1 MPTRARRESKDV
13 KEVVCDLSAEELR
26 EIVRS
31 AVDRHPDVERHVLL
45 AAARRE
51 GDLGEL
57 RREVDRGLRTRRFL
71 DYHESSAWAR
81 AAQPVLEELRL
92 AAEKSPSAELLA
104 LIERAVGHVVKVI
117 MHADDSNGTIGDL
130 ARELLDLHAQLCDA
144 RVADPVKLAEW
155 MVRFSCDDQDFSE
168 IDPVRY
174 RAALGENGLAA
185 YRQAIEQRHADGS
198 ELFAVRWARERL
210 AVLDGD
216 TEAIVALLGGDL
228 SAPHQFIAVCEA
240 MAELGREDAV
250 LSFARRGIA
259 ETSGWQVDKLYDLAC
274 DVHERA
280 GATVEALALRRQQH
294 ERTPSASTYSTLR
307 RAAEAL
313 DAWGLE
319 RDAARRALRERDRG
333 SYVDALLQESD
344 ADTAWVVAT
353 EDPTWD
359 PGGDRRA
366 RLAQAREPTH
376 PDEALSLYMLVAGEE
391 LLQTGRRAYAR
402 AIAMLKRA
410 RRAACTAG
418 QDRWFSDQLVNL
430 REQHRRRPALIE
442 MLDKAKLP

>member
-1 MPTRARRESKDV
+1 MSARVRRESKDV
-13 KEVVCDLSAEELR
+13 HEIVRGLPPEELR
-26 EIVRS
+26 KVVRS

-45 AAARRE
+45 AAARSE

-71 DYHESSAWAR
+71 DYHESSGWAR
-81 AAQPVLEELRL
+81 AAQTVLQELRH
-92 AAEKSPSAELLA
+92 AADKAPSADLLA
-104 LIERAVGHVVKVI
+104 LVERAVGHVVKVI

-130 ARELLDLHAQLCDA
+130 ARELLDLHAQLCDV

-155 MVRFSCDDQDFSE
+155 MVRFSCEDQDFFE

-174 RAALGENGLAA
+174 HEALGETGLAA
-185 YRQAIEQRHADGS
+185 YTRAIEQRHADGS
-198 ELFAVRWARERL
+198 KLFAVRWARERL

-216 TEAIVALLGGDL
+216 TDAIVALLGADL
-228 SAPHQFIAVCEA
+228 TAAHQFIAVCEA
-240 MAELGREDAV
+240 MAELGREDDV

-274 DVHERA
+274 GVHERA
-280 GATVEALALRRQQH
+280 GAPAEALALRRQQH
-294 ERTPSASTYSTLR
+294 ERTPNASTYSTLR
-307 RAAEAL
+307 RAAETL
-313 DAWGLE
+313 GAWGLE

-333 SYVDALLQESD
+333 SYIDALLQEGD
-344 ADTAWVVAT
+344 AESAWTVAT

-366 RLAQAREPTH
+366 RLAEAREPTH
-376 PDEALSLYMLVAGEE
+376 PDEALSYYMLVAEEE
-391 LLQTGRRAYAR
+391 LLQTGRRAYTR

-410 RRAACTAG
+410 RHAASAAE
-418 QDRWFSDQLVNL
+418 QDRWFSDQLINL
-430 REQHRRRPALIE
+430 REQHRRRPTLIE
-442 MLDKAKLP
+442 MLNKAKLP

>member
-1 MPTRARRESKDV
+1 VPTRARRESKDV

-45 AAARRE
+45 AAARSE

-71 DYHESSAWAR
+71 DYHESSGWAR

-104 LIERAVGHVVKVI
+104 LIERSVGHVVKVI

-144 RVADPVKLAEW
+144 GVADAVKLAEW
-155 MVRFSCDDQDFSE
+155 MVRFSCDDQDFFE

-198 ELFAVRWARERL
+198 ELFAVRRARERL

-216 TEAIVALLGGDL
+216 TEAVVALLGGDL

-240 MAELGREDAV
+240 MVELEREHDV
-250 LSFARRGIA
+250 LSFALRGIA

-274 DVHERA
+274 GVHERA
-280 GATVEALALRRQQH
+280 GAPVEALALRRQQH
-294 ERTPSASTYSTLR
+294 ERSPSASTYSTLR

-333 SYVDALLQESD
+333 SYVDALLLEGD

-402 AIAMLKRA
+402 AIAMLKHA
-410 RRAACTAG
+410 RRAASASE
-418 QDRWFSDQLVNL
+418 QDHWFSDQLLDL
-430 REQHRRRPALIE
+430 REQHRRRPALIQ

>member
-1 MPTRARRESKDV
+1 VPTTARREAKDV
-13 KEVVCDLSAEELR
+13 HEIVRGLPIEELR

-45 AAARRE
+45 AAARSE

-57 RREVDRGLRTRRFL
+57 RREVDRGLHTRRFL
-71 DYHESSAWAR
+71 DYHESSGWAR
-81 AAQPVLEELRL
+81 AAQPVLQELRL
-92 AAEKSPSAELLA
+92 AAENSPSAELLA

-117 MHADDSNGTIGDL
+117 THADDSNGTIGDL
-130 ARELLDLHAQLCDA
+130 ARELLDLHAQLCEA
-144 RVADPVKLAEW
+144 RVADAVKLAEW
-155 MVRFSCDDQDFSE
+155 MVRFSCDDQDFFE
-168 IDPVRY
+168 VDPVRY
-174 RAALGENGLAA
+174 RGALGESGLAA

-198 ELFAVRWARERL
+198 KLFAVRWARERL

-216 TEAIVALLGGDL
+216 TEAVVALLGGDL

-240 MAELGREDAV
+240 MAELEREDDV
-250 LSFARRGIA
+250 LAFALRGIA
-259 ETSGWQVDKLYDLAC
+259 ETSGWQVDKLHDLAC
-274 DVHERA
+274 DVHQRA
-280 GATVEALALRRQQH
+280 GAPVEALALRRQQH

-313 DAWGLE
+313 DAWELE

-333 SYVDALLQESD
+333 SYVDALLQEGD
-344 ADTAWVVAT
+344 VETAWAIAT

-391 LLQTGRRAYAR
+391 LLQTGRRAYAS

-410 RRAACTAG
+410 SRAASASE
-418 QDRWFSDQLVNL
+418 QDHWFSDQLLDL

>member
-1 MPTRARRESKDV
+1 MPTTARRETKDV
-13 KEVVCDLSAEELR
+13 HEIVRGLPAEELR

-45 AAARRE
+45 AAARSE
-51 GDLGEL
+51 GGLGEL

-71 DYHESSAWAR
+71 DYHESSGWAR
-81 AAQPVLEELRL
+81 AAQPVLQELRR
-92 AAEKSPSAELLA
+92 AAENSPSAELLA

-130 ARELLDLHAQLCDA
+130 ARELLDLHAQLCVQ
-144 RVADPVKLAEW
+144 VADPVKLAEW
-155 MVRFSCDDQDFSE
+155 MVRFSCDDQDFFE
-168 IDPVRY
+168 VDPVRY
-174 RAALGENGLAA
+174 RGALGESGLAA

-198 ELFAVRWARERL
+198 KLFAVRWARERL

-216 TEAIVALLGGDL
+216 TEAVVALLGGDL

-240 MAELGREDAV
+240 MAELEREDDV
-250 LSFARRGIA
+250 LAFALRGIA

-274 DVHERA
+274 DVHQRA
-280 GATVEALALRRQQH
+280 GAPVEALALRRQQH

-333 SYVDALLQESD
+333 SYVDALLQEGD
-344 ADTAWVVAT
+344 VETAWAIAT

-366 RLAQAREPTH
+366 RLAQAREATH
-376 PDEALSLYMLVAGEE
+376 PEEALSLYMLVAGEE

-402 AIAMLKRA
+402 AITMLKHA
-410 RRAACTAG
+410 RRAASTSE
-418 QDRWFSDQLVNL
+418 QDHWFSDQLLDL
-430 REQHRRRPALIE
+430 REQHRRRPALIQ

>member
-1 MPTRARRESKDV
+1 VPTTARRETKDV
-13 KEVVCDLSAEELR
+13 HEIVRGLPAEELR

-45 AAARRE
+45 AAARSE

-57 RREVDRGLRTRRFL
+57 RREIDRGLRTRRFL
-71 DYHESSAWAR
+71 DYHESSGWAR

-92 AAEKSPSAELLA
+92 AAEKSPSAGLLA

-130 ARELLDLHAQLCDA
+130 ARELLELHAQLCDA
-144 RVADPVKLAEW
+144 GVADAVKLAEW
-155 MVRFSCDDQDFSE
+155 MVRFSCDDQDFFE
-168 IDPVRY
+168 VDPVRY
-174 RAALGENGLAA
+174 RAALGENGLAT
-185 YRQAIEQRHADGS
+185 YRQAIEQRHADG
-198 ELFAVRWARERL
+198 
-210 AVLDGD
+210 
-216 TEAIVALLGGDL
+216 
-228 SAPHQFIAVCEA
+228 APHQFIAVCEA
-240 MAELGREDAV
+240 MAELEREDDV
-250 LSFARRGIA
+250 LAFALRGIA
-259 ETSGWQVDKLYDLAC
+259 ETSGWQVDKLYDVAC
-274 DVHERA
+274 GAHERA
-280 GATVEALALRRQQH
+280 GAPVEALALRRQQH
-294 ERTPSASTYSTLR
+294 ERTPSANTYSTLR

-333 SYVDALLQESD
+333 SYIDALLQEGD
-344 ADTAWVVAT
+344 VETAWAIAT

-376 PDEALSLYMLVAGEE
+376 PDEALSLYMLVAREE

-410 RRAACTAG
+410 RRAASASE
-418 QDRWFSDQLVNL
+418 QDHWFSDQLLDL
-430 REQHRRRPALIE
+430 REQHRRRPALIQ

>member
-1 MPTRARRESKDV
+1 M
-13 KEVVCDLSAEELR
+13 CDLAAEELR

-45 AAARRE
+45 AAARSE
-51 GDLGEL
+51 GDLSEL

-71 DYHESSAWAR
+71 DYHESSGWAR
-81 AAQPVLEELRL
+81 AAHPVLGELRL
-92 AAEKSPSAELLA
+92 AAEKSPSAELLV

-144 RVADPVKLAEW
+144 RVADSVKLAEW
-155 MVRFSCDDQDFSE
+155 MVRFSCEDQDFFE

-174 RAALGENGLAA
+174 REALGGNGLAA
-185 YRQAIEQRHADGS
+185 YTRAIEQRHADGS
-198 ELFAVRWARERL
+198 QRFAVRWARERL

-240 MAELGREDAV
+240 MAELGREDDV
-250 LSFARRGIA
+250 LSFALRGIA
-259 ETSGWQVDKLYDLAC
+259 ETNGWQVDKLYDLAC
-274 DVHERA
+274 GVHERA
-280 GATVEALALRRQQH
+280 GAPVEVLALRRQQH
-294 ERTPSASTYSTLR
+294 ERTPSVSTYSTLR

-313 DAWGLE
+313 GAWGLE
-319 RDAARRALRERDRG
+319 RDAARRALRKRDCD
-333 SYVDALLQESD
+333 SYVDALLQEGD
-344 ADTAWVVAT
+344 AETAWTIAT
-353 EDPTWD
+353 EDPTWN

-366 RLAQAREPTH
+366 RLAEAREPTH
-376 PDEALSLYMLVAGEE
+376 PDEALSLYMLIAGEE

-410 RRAACTAG
+410 RRAASAAG

-442 MLDKAKLP
+442 MLNKAKLP

>member
-1 MPTRARRESKDV
+1 VPTRARRESKDV

-45 AAARRE
+45 AAARSE

-57 RREVDRGLRTRRFL
+57 RREIDRGLRTRRFL

-144 RVADPVKLAEW
+144 GVADAVKVAEW
-155 MVRFSCDDQDFSE
+155 MVRLSCDDQDFFE

-216 TEAIVALLGGDL
+216 TEAVVALLGGDL

-240 MAELGREDAV
+240 MAELGREDDV
-250 LSFARRGIA
+250 LSFALRGIA

-280 GATVEALALRRQQH
+280 GAPVEALALRRQQH

-313 DAWGLE
+313 GAWGLE
-319 RDAARRALRERDRG
+319 RDAARRVLRERDRG
-333 SYVDALLQESD
+333 SYVDALLQEGD
-344 ADTAWVVAT
+344 VETAWAIAT

-366 RLAQAREPTH
+366 RLAHAREPTH

-410 RRAACTAG
+410 RRAASASE
-418 QDRWFSDQLVNL
+418 QDHWFSDQLLDL

>member
-13 KEVVCDLSAEELR
+13 QEVVCDLSAEELR

-45 AAARRE
+45 AAARSE

-71 DYHESSAWAR
+71 DYHESSGWAR

-104 LIERAVGHVVKVI
+104 LIERAVGHVVKAI

-130 ARELLDLHAQLCDA
+130 ARELLDLHAQLCDE
-144 RVADPVKLAEW
+144 RVADAVKLAEW
-155 MVRFSCDDQDFSE
+155 MVRFSCDDQDFFE

-198 ELFAVRWARERL
+198 QLFAVRWARERL

-240 MAELGREDAV
+240 MAELGREDDV
-250 LSFARRGIA
+250 LAFALRGIA

-274 DVHERA
+274 AVHERA
-280 GATVEALALRRQQH
+280 GAPVDALALRRQQH

-307 RAAEAL
+307 RAAETL
-313 DAWGLE
+313 GAWRLE
-319 RDAARRALRERDRG
+319 RDAARRALRERERG
-333 SYVDALLQESD
+333 SYVDALLQEGD
-344 ADTAWVVAT
+344 VETAWAIAT

-366 RLAQAREPTH
+366 RLAEAREPTH

-391 LLQTGRRAYAR
+391 LVQTGRRAYAR

-410 RRAACTAG
+410 GRAASASG
-418 QDRWFSDQLVNL
+418 QDHWFSDQLLDL
-430 REQHRRRPALIE
+430 REQHRRRPALIQ

>member
-1 MPTRARRESKDV
+1 
-13 KEVVCDLSAEELR
+13 
-26 EIVRS
+26 
-31 AVDRHPDVERHVLL
+31 
-45 AAARRE
+45 
-51 GDLGEL
+51 
-57 RREVDRGLRTRRFL
+57 
-71 DYHESSAWAR
+71 
-81 AAQPVLEELRL
+81 
-92 AAEKSPSAELLA
+92 
-104 LIERAVGHVVKVI
+104 VKVI

-130 ARELLDLHAQLCDA
+130 ARELLDLHAQLCDSG
-144 RVADPVKLAEW
+144 VADAVKLAEW
-155 MVRFSCDDQDFSE
+155 MVRFSCDDQDFFE

-174 RAALGENGLAA
+174 RAALGENGLAT
-185 YRQAIEQRHADGS
+185 YRQAIAQRHADGS

-216 TEAIVALLGGDL
+216 TEAVIALLGGDL

-240 MAELGREDAV
+240 MAELGREHDV
-250 LSFARRGIA
+250 LSFALRGIA

-274 DVHERA
+274 GMHERA
-280 GATVEALALRRQQH
+280 GAPVEALALRRQQH
-294 ERTPSASTYSTLR
+294 ERTPSSSTYSTLR

-319 RDAARRALRERDRG
+319 REAARRALRERDCG
-333 SYVDALLQESD
+333 SYVDALLQEGD

-402 AIAMLKRA
+402 AIAILKRA
-410 RRAACTAG
+410 RRAAGAAG
-418 QDRWFSDQLVNL
+418 QDRWFSDQLLDL

>member
-1 MPTRARRESKDV
+1 VSARARRESKDV
-13 KEVVCDLSAEELR
+13 HEIVRDLPPEELR
-26 EIVRS
+26 EVVHS
-31 AVDRHPDVERHVLL
+31 AVERHPDVERHVLL
-45 AAARRE
+45 AAARSE

-71 DYHESSAWAR
+71 DYHESSSWAR
-81 AAQPVLEELRL
+81 AAQPVLQELRL
-92 AAEKSPSAELLA
+92 AAEKAPSADLLA

-144 RVADPVKLAEW
+144 RVADPVKLAQW
-155 MVRFSCDDQDFSE
+155 MVRFSCEDQDFFE

-174 RAALGENGLAA
+174 REALGETGLAA
-185 YRQAIEQRHADGS
+185 YRRAIEQRHADGS

-216 TEAIVALLGGDL
+216 TDAIVALLGADL
-228 SAPHQFIAVCEA
+228 TAAHQFIAVCEA
-240 MAELGREDAV
+240 MAELGREDNV

-259 ETSGWQVDKLYDLAC
+259 ETNGWQVDKLYDLAC
-274 DVHERA
+274 GVHERA
-280 GATVEALALRRQQH
+280 GAPVEALALRRQQH
-294 ERTPSASTYSTLR
+294 ERTPTASTYSTLR

-313 DAWGLE
+313 GAWGME
-319 RDAARRALRERDRG
+319 RDAARRVLRERDRA
-333 SYVDALLQESD
+333 SYVDALLQEGD
-344 ADTAWVVAT
+344 AETAWTVAT

-366 RLAQAREPTH
+366 RLAEAREPTR
-376 PDEALSLYMLVAGEE
+376 PDQALSLYMLVAEEE
-391 LLQTGRRAYAR
+391 LLQTGRRAYTR

-410 RRAACTAG
+410 RRAASAAE
-418 QDRWFSDQLVNL
+418 QEREFSNQLVNL
-430 REQHRRRPALIE
+430 REQHRRRPTLIA
-442 MLDKAKLP
+442 MLDKAELP

>member
-1 MPTRARRESKDV
+1 M
-13 KEVVCDLSAEELR
+13 CDLSAEELR
-26 EIVRS
+26 EILRS

-45 AAARRE
+45 AAARSE
-51 GDLGEL
+51 GDFGEL

-81 AAQPVLEELRL
+81 AAQPVLEELHL
-92 AAEKSPSAELLA
+92 AAQTSPSAELLA
-104 LIERAVGHVVKVI
+104 LIERSVGHVVKVI

-130 ARELLDLHAQLCDA
+130 ARELLDLHAQVCA
-144 RVADPVKLAEW
+144 AWVADPLTLAEW
-155 MVRFSCDDQDFSE
+155 MVRFSCDDQDFFE

-185 YRQAIEQRHADGS
+185 YRQAIEQRHTDGS
-198 ELFAVRWARERL
+198 ELFAVRRARERL

-216 TEAIVALLGGDL
+216 TEAVVALLGGDL
-228 SAPHQFIAVCEA
+228 STPHQFIAVCEA
-240 MAELGREDAV
+240 MAELERENDV
-250 LSFARRGIA
+250 LAFALRGIA
-259 ETSGWQVDKLYDLAC
+259 ETSGWQVDKLYDVAC
-274 DVHERA
+274 GVHERG
-280 GATVEALALRRQQH
+280 GAPIEALALRRQQH
-294 ERTPSASTYSTLR
+294 ERAPSASTYSTLR

-319 RDAARRALRERDRG
+319 REAARRALRERDRG
-333 SYVDALLQESD
+333 SYVDALLQEGD

-366 RLAQAREPTH
+366 RLAQAREATH

-402 AIAMLKRA
+402 AIAMLKHA
-410 RRAACTAG
+410 RRAASASE
-418 QDRWFSDQLVNL
+418 QDHWFSDQLLDL
-430 REQHRRRPALIE
+430 REQHRRRPALIQ

>member
-1 MPTRARRESKDV
+1 VPTRARRESRDV

-45 AAARRE
+45 AAARSE
-51 GDLGEL
+51 GDFGEL

-81 AAQPVLEELRL
+81 AAQPVLEELHL
-92 AAEKSPSAELLA
+92 AAQTSPSAELLA
-104 LIERAVGHVVKVI
+104 LIERSVGHVVKVI

-130 ARELLDLHAQLCDA
+130 ARELLDLHAQVCAA
-144 RVADPVKLAEW
+144 RVADPLTLAEW
-155 MVRFSCDDQDFSE
+155 MVRFSCDDQDFFE

-185 YRQAIEQRHADGS
+185 YRQAIEQRHTDGS
-198 ELFAVRWARERL
+198 KLFAVRRARERL

-216 TEAIVALLGGDL
+216 TEAVVALLGGDL

-240 MAELGREDAV
+240 MAELERENDV
-250 LSFARRGIA
+250 LAFALRGIA

-274 DVHERA
+274 GMHERA
-280 GATVEALALRRQQH
+280 GAPVEALALRRQQH
-294 ERTPSASTYSTLR
+294 ERAPSASTYSTLR

-319 RDAARRALRERDRG
+319 REAARRALRERDCG
-333 SYVDALLQESD
+333 SYVDALLQEGD

-410 RRAACTAG
+410 RRAASASE
-418 QDRWFSDQLVNL
+418 QDHWFSDQLLDL
-430 REQHRRRPALIE
+430 REQHRRRPALIQ

>member
-45 AAARRE
+45 AAARSE

-71 DYHESSAWAR
+71 DYHESSGWAR

-104 LIERAVGHVVKVI
+104 LIERSVGHVVKVI

-130 ARELLDLHAQLCDA
+130 ARELLALHAQLCDA
-144 RVADPVKLAEW
+144 GVADAVKLAEW
-155 MVRFSCDDQDFSE
+155 MVRFSCDDQDFFE

-198 ELFAVRWARERL
+198 ELFAVRRARERL

-216 TEAIVALLGGDL
+216 TEAVVALLGGDL

-240 MAELGREDAV
+240 MVELEREHDV
-250 LSFARRGIA
+250 LSFALRGIA
-259 ETSGWQVDKLYDLAC
+259 ETSGWQVDKLYDVAC
-274 DVHERA
+274 GVHERG
-280 GATVEALALRRQQH
+280 GAPIEALALRRQQH
-294 ERTPSASTYSTLR
+294 ERAPSASTYSTLR

-333 SYVDALLQESD
+333 SYVDALLQEGD

-366 RLAQAREPTH
+366 RLAHAREPTH

-402 AIAMLKRA
+402 AITMLKHA
-410 RRAACTAG
+410 RRAASASE
-418 QDRWFSDQLVNL
+418 QDHWFSDQLLDL
-430 REQHRRRPALIE
+430 REQHRRRPALIQ

>member
-13 KEVVCDLSAEELR
+13 QEVVCDLSAEELR

-45 AAARRE
+45 AAARSE

-71 DYHESSAWAR
+71 DYHESSGWAR

-130 ARELLDLHAQLCDA
+130 ARELLDLHAQLCDE
-144 RVADPVKLAEW
+144 RVADAVKLAEW
-155 MVRFSCDDQDFSE
+155 MVRFSCDDQDFFE

-240 MAELGREDAV
+240 MAELGREDDV
-250 LSFARRGIA
+250 LAFALRGIA

-274 DVHERA
+274 AVHERA
-280 GATVEALALRRQQH
+280 GAPVDALALRRQQH

-307 RAAEAL
+307 RAAETL
-313 DAWGLE
+313 GAWRLE
-319 RDAARRALRERDRG
+319 RDAARRALRERERG
-333 SYVDALLQESD
+333 SYVDALLQEGD
-344 ADTAWVVAT
+344 VETAWATAT
-353 EDPTWD
+353 EESTWD

-366 RLAQAREPTH
+366 RLAEAREPTH

-410 RRAACTAG
+410 RRAASASG
-418 QDRWFSDQLVNL
+418 QDDWFSDQLLDL
-430 REQHRRRPALIE
+430 REQHRRRPALIQ